1 MFNTVNEGIAWIES
15 QIRFRP
21 KTSLDPMRR
30 AFELMS
36 LSLTNIKKIHV
47 TGTNGKGS
55 VCMYLTSILLHQG
68 LKVGTYTSPYLVMFN
83 ERIMLNG
90 HPIDDLTLL
99 KSINEVYELS
109 VLYQETY
116 QETLSFFELMTLMAM
131 NYFHDNEVDVMIMEV
146 GIGGLLD
153 ATNILNYDV
162 SLITNVGMDHM
173 KQLGNTLESIAGNK
187 LGILKTGNHLITTIQ
202 PELYEQV
209 RKHANQ
215 VGATFEIIDTN
226 QIKTLSEIPHTIEYQ
241 NEAYHLSLLGHYQKD
256 NAVLALKAAQ
266 YLYPKMDLKMVKEA
280 FGKTNHPGRLEYISN
295 HIMIDGA
302 HNTHAIDALIESLQ
316 TTFKKYHVHVLFA
329 SLADKEPE
337 AMIKRLKPYVTSI
350 VTTAFPDPRY
360 VNLST
365 LGFTHF
371 NDPKEALMYMIGNK
385 GDDDIIL
392 ITGSLHFI
400 GYMKKEILPQL

>member
-1 MFNTVNEGIAWIES
+1 MFKTVNEGIAWIES

-21 KTSLDPMRR
+21 KTSLEPMRK
-30 AFELMS
+30 AFDLMS
-36 LSLTNIKKIHV
+36 ISLSNIKKIHV

-55 VCMYLTSILLHQG
+55 VCMYLTSILVHQG

-90 HPIDDLTLL
+90 HPIDDEALL
-99 KSINEVYELS
+99 MSINEVYKLS
-109 VLYQETY
+109 VLYQETTH
-116 QETLSFFELMTLMAM
+116 ETLSFFELMTLMAM
-131 NYFHDNEVDVMIMEV
+131 KFFHDNHVDVVIMEV

-187 LGILKTGNHLITTIQ
+187 LGILKPGNHLITTIQ
-202 PELYEQV
+202 SNLHEQV
-209 RKHANQ
+209 KTHAKK
-215 VGATFEIIDTN
+215 VGATYDIINTNEILTI
-226 QIKTLSEIPHTIEYQ
+226 SEIPHVIKYNSE
-241 NEAYHLSLLGHYQKD
+241 EYHLSLLGHYQKD
-256 NAVLALKAAQ
+256 NAILALKGAS
-266 YLYPKMDLKMVKEA
+266 YLYPNMDRKMVKEA
-280 FGKTNHPGRLEYISN
+280 FGKTIHPGRLEYISN

-316 TTFKKYHVHVLFA
+316 TTFKKYQVHILFA
-329 SLADKEPE
+329 SLADKEPV
-337 AMIKRLKPYVTSI
+337 AMIKKLEPHVRSI
-350 VTTAFPDPRY
+350 ITTAFPDPRY

-385 GDDDIIL
+385 GVDDIIL

-400 GYMKKEILPQL
+400 GYMKKEILPLL